1 MLKVAF
7 VDDNGVILV
16 NGEVKTIEIPEF
28 TRNYDTDMVVG
39 TDFTKPEPRSIQAA
53 ELTMSLKDHKR
64 NPAFLKFV
72 EKAFNL
78 KLIVTLMVLNVDM
91 TSPTVATSDGEFYS
105 GYVSRPGRTVS
116 PDKAD
121 DGTIKLQVTD
131 AWRTENGVVVWRLP
145 TGSSDTIGV
154 ELVYG

>member
-7 VDDNGVILV
+7 VDVDGVILV
-16 NGEVKTIEIPEF
+16 NGEVKTIDLPEF

-39 TDFTKPEPRSIQAA
+39 TDFTKPEARSIQAA

-64 NPAFLKFV
+64 NPTFLKFV
-72 EKAFNL
+72 EKAFNT

-121 DGTIKLQVTD
+121 DGTIKLQVSD

>member
-7 VDDNGVILV
+7 VDTNGVILV

>member
-7 VDDNGVILV
+7 IDVDGVILV
-16 NGEVKTIEIPEF
+16 NGEVKTIDLPEF

-39 TDFTKPEPRSIQAA
+39 TDFTKPEARSIQAA

-64 NPAFLKFV
+64 NPAFLRFV
-72 EKAFNL
+72 ENAFNL
-78 KLIVTLMVLNVDM
+78 KLIVTLMVLNVEM
-91 TSPTVATSDGEFYS
+91 TSPTVAISDGEFFS
-105 GYVSRPGRTVS
+105 GYVSRPGRSVT

-121 DGTIKLQVTD
+121 DGSVKLQVSD
-131 AWRTENGVVVWRLP
+131 SWRTENGVVVWRLP

-154 ELVYG
+154 GLVYG

>member
-7 VDDNGVILV
+7 VDTNGVILV

-39 TDFTKPEPRSIQAA
+39 TDFTKPEARSIQAA

-64 NPAFLKFV
+64 NPTFLRFV
-72 EKAFNL
+72 ENAFNL
-78 KLIVTLMVLNVDM
+78 KLIVTLMVLNVEM
-91 TSPTVATSDGEFYS
+91 ISATVAISDAEFYS

-121 DGTIKLQVTD
+121 DGTIKLQITD
-131 AWRTENGVVVWRLP
+131 AWRTENGFVVWRLP

>member
-7 VDDNGVILV
+7 VDDDGVILV